1 MSTKH
6 LLPSLGLL
14 ALLGCGSTDPNPV
27 DSQPPIVAITA
38 PVDGATV
45 NGQVAIDVTAVDDFG
60 VDQVR
65 IFIDNGATPLATLY
79 TAPFHAIWNT
89 SSLLDNSSHSIKAEA
104 FDVAGNFRTQQIV
117 VTVSRG
123 PN

>member
-1 MSTKH
+1 MRLKH
-6 LLPSLGLL
+6 LWHSLGAL
-14 ALLGCGSTDPNPV
+14 ALLSCGSTDPNPV

-45 NGQVAIDVTAVDDFG
+45 NGQVSIDVTAIDDFG
-60 VDQVR
+60 VDKVR
-65 IFIDNGATPLATLY
+65 ILVDNTLLIELY
-79 TAPFHAIWNT
+79 TAPFHAVWNT
-89 SSLLDNSSHSIKAEA
+89 SSLTDNSTHAIKVEA
-104 FDVAGNFRTQQIV
+104 FDVAGNFRTQQIG